1 MNDIDRLKEDKSQK
15 KNYMSHG
22 NNSFSADLIDTPIYN
37 EAMMDSVLD
46 GIVQNIYLEMD
57 KQGITVR
64 ELAERSGVDYSHLSR
79 MFSGKSHIGITTL
92 LKLVSVLHVS
102 PNDLFP
108 YDANKRKTDGQRY
121 DEITREMDVKSNDFL
136 LGLIADIVR
145 EWRRV
150 KSNIIETDVM
160 K

>member
-1 MNDIDRLKEDKSQK
+1 MNDIGISKENKSQK

-22 NNSFSADLIDTPIYN
+22 NNFFTADLIDTPIYN
-37 EAMMDSVLD
+37 DALMDSVLD
-46 GIVQNIYLEMD
+46 GIVQNIYLEKD

-64 ELAERSGVDYSHLSR
+64 ELAERSGVDYSHLKR

-92 LKLVSVLHVS
+92 LKLASVLHVS

-108 YDANKRKTDGQRY
+108 YDANKRKTNGQRY
-121 DEITREMDVKSNDFL
+121 DEITREMDGKSNDFL
-136 LGLIADIVR
+136 LGLCADIVR

-150 KSNIIETDVM
+150 KNNISDVNGT